1 MPNPESIQPTRPIL
15 EEEIHSQPALLAQ
28 FLAREGAHIAGLS
41 GITAGCDYVVIA
53 ARGSSDHAAI
63 YASYLFAQLAGLP
76 VSLAT
81 PALYSLYHTP
91 PRLRGALV
99 LGISQSGQ
107 SPDIVAVLREAR
119 AQGRPTLAI
128 TNDPAS
134 PLALTADHVIALG
147 TGVERSVAATKT
159 YTTQLLAVAA
169 LAAAWSGRADAQAA
183 LADIGAAAAR
193 TLTLAD
199 TRALAARLAAANRC
213 IVVGRGYG
221 FPTALEWA
229 LKLKELT
236 GIQAAAY
243 SAADFRHGPI
253 SSLLTQPGEIPVVLI
268 AQEGPALADMRDLA
282 AQLQEQKVD
291 AFVVGNAGPLAS
303 AHALIGFDP
312 GAPEWLTPILSI
324 LPGQL
329 AALQT
334 TLLLGRDVDRP
345 LGLNKVTLTQ

>member
-1 MPNPESIQPTRPIL
+1 MSNPESIQPTRSIL

-28 FLAREGAHIAGLS
+28 FLAREGAHIAALS
-41 GITAGCDYVVIA
+41 GLTAGCDYVVIA

-91 PRLRGALV
+91 PRLRGALA

-128 TNDPAS
+128 TNDPTS
-134 PLALTADHVIALG
+134 PLAQTADHVIALG
-147 TGVERSVAATKT
+147 TGIERSVAATKT
-159 YTTQLLAVAA
+159 YTAQLLAVAA

-183 LADIGAAAAR
+183 LTDIGPAAAR
-193 TLTLAD
+193 TLAQAD
-199 TRALAARLAAANRC
+199 THALAARLAAANRC

-229 LKLKELT
+229 LKLKESDRHPGRGLFRRRLPAWPDLKPIDPASRYP
-236 GIQAAAY
+236 G
-243 SAADFRHGPI
+243 SAHR
-253 SSLLTQPGEIPVVLI
+253 
-268 AQEGPALADMRDLA
+268 
-282 AQLQEQKVD
+282 
-291 AFVVGNAGPLAS
+291 AGRAGAGRYARSVHAVAS
-303 AHALIGFDP
+303 AEGRGVCGGRCRPAGIGP
-312 GAPEWLTPILSI
+312 PA
-324 LPGQL
+324 
-329 AALQT
+329 
-334 TLLLGRDVDRP
+334 DR
-345 LGLNKVTLTQ
+345 V